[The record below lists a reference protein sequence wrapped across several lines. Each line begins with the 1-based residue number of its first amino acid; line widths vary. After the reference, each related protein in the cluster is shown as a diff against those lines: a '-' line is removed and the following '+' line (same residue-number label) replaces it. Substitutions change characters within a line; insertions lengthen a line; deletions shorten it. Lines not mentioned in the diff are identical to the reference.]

1 VCALIRCRLV
11 PAPIQDLAVQPYE
24 RFLAWR
30 ACHAFNLAI
39 ATATDRWPRSE
50 RFELTAQIRRASWS
64 AAANIVEG
72 SAKRGPREF
81 RRFLDISLG
90 SLAEIGYG
98 LRFARDR
105 SLLTTEAYDHLE
117 ELRVQAAKLTWGL
130 YEAVAGRC
138 A

>member
-1 VCALIRCRLV
+1 VCAPIRCRL
-11 PAPIQDLAVQPYE
+11 LAATLQNWVVQPYE
-24 RFLAWR
+24 RFLAWQ
-30 ACHAFNLAI
+30 ACHALNLAI

-50 RFELTAQIRRASWS
+50 RFELTAQIRRAGWS

-105 SLLTTEAYDHLE
+105 SLLTTEAYEHLE
-117 ELRVQAAKLTWGL
+117 KLRVQAAKLTWGL
-130 YEAVAGRC
+130 YEAVAGNR